1 MTAPLSGGGK
11 RGEKRESGAK
21 KRKKNGDG
29 VNMEDVRM
37 YSEEEIRE
45 RIMKILSSVDGPL
58 ATSEIAQMIGMNR
71 RVTLRALQK
80 LAIEGKIKGRRAKV
94 AKGLWLWWVE

>member
-1 MTAPLSGGGK
+1 MTASRSWSG
-11 RGEKRESGAK
+11 R
-21 KRKKNGDG
+21 RKKNGDDG
-29 VNMEDVRM
+29 DMEDVRM
-37 YSEEEIRE
+37 YPEEEVRE
-45 RIMKILSSVDGPL
+45 RIMEILSSVDGPL

>member
-1 MTAPLSGGGK
+1 MSSVPPK
-11 RGEKRESGAK
+11 DKESKNDAK
-21 KRKKNGDG
+21 KRKKNGD
-29 VNMEDVRM
+29 VDVEDIRM
-37 YSEEEIRE
+37 YSEEEVRE

>member
-1 MTAPLSGGGK
+1 MTASRSWSG
-11 RGEKRESGAK
+11 R
-21 KRKKNGDG
+21 RKKNGDDED
-29 VNMEDVRM
+29 MEDVRM
-37 YSEEEIRE
+37 YPEEEVRE
-45 RIMKILSSVDGPL
+45 RIMEILSSVDGPL

>member
-1 MTAPLSGGGK
+1 MSTVPPED
-11 RGEKRESGAK
+11 EKSKNDAK
-21 KRKKNGDG
+21 NAKKNGD
-29 VNMEDVRM
+29 VDVEDVRM